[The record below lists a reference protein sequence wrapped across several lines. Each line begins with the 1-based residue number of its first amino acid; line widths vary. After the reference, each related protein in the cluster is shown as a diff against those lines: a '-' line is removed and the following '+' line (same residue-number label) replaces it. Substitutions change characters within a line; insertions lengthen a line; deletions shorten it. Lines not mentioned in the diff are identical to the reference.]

1 MYIYLLIFLLLI
13 YTSFYYI
20 FIDEISI
27 YQVSINNFDF
37 ELLYKKQPIVISD
50 YISDINYIL
59 ANWFNYNIIYNLNN
73 NYIWQKNKYK
83 YLFVQSIPDNPAEIY
98 LCNPSS
104 KITNGIP
111 DKDSNITSILLNNKS
126 IIIPFNWNYYISG
139 NTNMYG
145 IHDYITICTAAV
157 L

>member
-50 YISDINYIL
+50 TISDINYIL

-83 YLFVQSIPDNPAEIY
+83 YLFVQSISDNPVEIH

-111 DKDSNITSILLNNKS
+111 ETDSNITSILLNNKS

-145 IHDYITICTAAV
+145 IHDYITICAAV

>member
-50 YISDINYIL
+50 TISDINYIL

-83 YLFVQSIPDNPAEIY
+83 YLLVQSISDNPVEIH
-98 LCNPSS
+98 LC
-104 KITNGIP
+104 
-111 DKDSNITSILLNNKS
+111 
-126 IIIPFNWNYYISG
+126 NYYISG
-139 NTNMYG
+139 NVIVYG
-145 IHDYITICTAAV
+145 IHDYITICISAISK
-157 L
+157 